1 MLQRTIAAFNYVFNY
16 ERGSDERTPTSRPAP
31 REYLLDQLSQ
41 PDVGLIARAI
51 FSKGG
56 KCLCVRNSHGGV
68 VGQVTESRGDSRNV
82 SGLLRGGSFLRV
94 HRRGPK
100 SEERRREG

>member
-16 ERGSDERTPTSRPAP
+16 ERGSDEERQRHG
-31 REYLLDQLSQ
+31 RRRVEYLLDQLSQ

-56 KCLCVRNSHGGV
+56 KCLCVRNSRGGV
-68 VGQVTESRGDSRNV
+68 VGQVTE
-82 SGLLRGGSFLRV
+82 F
-94 HRRGPK
+94 
-100 SEERRREG
+100 RRR